1 MASGIYFSVVTPV
14 LNGHDYALRYVN
26 CLKSQVYTHW
36 EALIVDD
43 GSSDGT
49 INLLR
54 DLTSSD
60 SRFRLFTNP
69 LTKSHKGPY
78 QARNYA
84 LSYLRGDFVC
94 FLDIDDFWHPDRLIS
109 LSSLI
114 DDSEHKPLLIY
125 SSYYRFDTSK
135 CLAIKRF
142 STWPISPKVLIRFT
156 NIVPMLTA
164 CVSKDLIRSQPV
176 HFQPVS
182 HEDYIF
188 GGHFLTMFQ
197 LLALL

>member
-1 MASGIYFSVVTPV
+1 MILDFV
-14 LNGHDYALRYVN
+14 
-26 CLKSQVYTHW
+26 
-36 EALIVDD
+36 
-43 GSSDGT
+43 
-49 INLLR
+49 
-54 DLTSSD
+54 
-60 SRFRLFTNP
+60 FFTNP

-94 FLDIDDFWHPDRLIS
+94 FLDIDDFGIRIAWS

-114 DDSEHKPLLIY
+114 DDCEHKPLLLY

-164 CVSKDLIRSQPV
+164 CVSTDLIRSQPV

-188 GGHFLTMFQ
+188 WRSLFDNVPTSSIIVDTNA
-197 LLALL
+197 LAYYTICPESFIGQ